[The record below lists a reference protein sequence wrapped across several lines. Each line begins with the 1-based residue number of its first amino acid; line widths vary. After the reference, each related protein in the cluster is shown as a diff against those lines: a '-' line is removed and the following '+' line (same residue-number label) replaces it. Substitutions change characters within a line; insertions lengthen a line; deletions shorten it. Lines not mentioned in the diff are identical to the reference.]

1 MYQCLIFA
9 EKSVP
14 VQCALI
20 IYEISIYQ
28 KKKKIEHLD
37 ATEKIRKKNRC
48 SLFRGFYL
56 NFNKGW
62 NIKEIWA
69 DAYGSIL

>member
-1 MYQCLIFA
+1 MFDFCR
-9 EKSVP
+9 KSVPQP

-28 KKKKIEHLD
+28 KKIEHLD
-37 ATEKIRKKNRC
+37 ATEKIRKKILY

-56 NFNKGW
+56 NFNKG
-62 NIKEIWA
+62 
-69 DAYGSIL
+69 

>member
-1 MYQCLIFA
+1 MCINNIRNFDIL
-9 EKSVP
+9 K
-14 VQCALI
+14 
-20 IYEISIYQ
+20 

-37 ATEKIRKKNRC
+37 ATEKIFKKKY

-69 DAYGSIL
+69 DAYGSTL